1 MSRSNQFLAGS
12 VLCLLMAAPLPA
24 EAGETADVF
33 APTPER
39 EIALMLAQAEA
50 PGQAAPEGQG
60 GVDCPPGSSPQDGGC
75 VLLEDAP
82 VEAQPAPAE
91 PEAEGAPEAMPQP
104 TPAEPEAEPVEPEAA
119 PEAAPAEPE
128 AQGEEAP
135 AEEAPDA
142 APEAP
147 ATPQAE
153 APAEAEAPAATEC
166 PPGTEMSAAGE
177 CVAGEDEALPEDTPA
192 EQVPAEETPAER
204 GEEPP
209 ADAAPQDSAPA
220 DEAPVEE
227 TPAADLPSDEAP
239 AEEAPA
245 EEAPAG
251 EVPAEPVPPVTEE
264 EPAEAAPAEETPG
277 DEPAEA
283 QPSEPGD
290 AEEDL
295 QDTEPAPGAG
305 QPAEEGAQPLP
316 ATPPE
321 GAAEEPL
328 DEGVPAE
335 PTEEQEPDAGQPA
348 EAPAEE
354 GAIPETDAEAQQE
367 LLNPDQVRQEIR
379 QLLQEEGQRIELG
392 QTPEDMQV
400 RRREIFRPRED
411 ARVIREFQ
419 DNRTI
424 IEYNNNIYVESP
436 DYERIVGRSDTVW
449 YEELGNG
456 RVREVIERGDG
467 TRVITVRNR
476 YGDVIRRVRVTP
488 DGNEY
493 VLVYVPEQRFDSVLR
508 FEDPARDL
516 PPLRLTVPESEYIL
530 EAEVVEEPDRYYE
543 FLSQP
548 PVEPVR
554 RLYALEEVRYSARVR
569 DIMPRVDL
577 DTIEFEFGSARID
590 ESEIADLEALAQA
603 MAEMLEENPA
613 ETFLI
618 EGHTDAVGSEMANL
632 ALSDRRAD
640 AVARALTEVFV
651 IPPENL
657 ATQGYGEQY
666 LKVDTQEPERENRRV
681 AVRRI
686 TPLVA
691 PVASR

>member
-12 VLCLLMAAPLPA
+12 ALCLLMAAPLPA
-24 EAGETADVF
+24 GAGDRADVF
-33 APTPER
+33 APVPER

-50 PGQAAPEGQG
+50 PGETAPEGQPG
-60 GVDCPPGSSPQDGGC
+60 EGQPGADCPPGSAPQDGGC

-82 VEAQPAPAE
+82 AQAQPAPAE
-91 PEAEGAPEAMPQP
+91 PEAESAPEAAPQ
-104 TPAEPEAEPVEPEAA
+104 PAEPQAEPVEPEAA

-128 AQGEEAP
+128 APMEEAP
-135 AEEAPDA
+135 AEEAPEA

-147 ATPQAE
+147 AEEAPVEE
-153 APAEAEAPAATEC
+153 APAEATPETPAAPQAEDPAEGEAPAATDC

-177 CVAGEDEALPEDTPA
+177 CVAGEEEALPEET
-192 EQVPAEETPAER
+192 PAEETPVDEAPT
-204 GEEPP
+204 EEPP
-209 ADAAPQDSAPA
+209 AEVAPTDAAPA
-220 DEAPVEE
+220 EE
-227 TPAADLPSDEAP
+227 MPSDEAP

-245 EEAPAG
+245 EEAPA
-251 EVPAEPVPPVTEE
+251 
-264 EPAEAAPAEETPG
+264 EAAPAEEAPPLTEEPAEEAPG

-283 QPSEPGD
+283 QPAEPVPD
-290 AEEDL
+290 
-295 QDTEPAPGAG
+295 AG
-305 QPAEEGAQPLP
+305 QPADDGAQPLP
-316 ATPPE
+316 ATPD

-328 DEGVPAE
+328 DEGA
-335 PTEEQEPDAGQPA
+335 PA
-348 EAPAEE
+348 EAQVPETEQPA
-354 GAIPETDAEAQQE
+354 GKGVVPETDAEAQQDAV
-367 LLNPDQVRQEIR
+367 NPEQVREEIR
-379 QLLQEEGQRIELG
+379 ELLQEEGQRIELG
-392 QTPEDMQV
+392 QTPEDRQV

-488 DGNEY
+488 DGSEY

-508 FEDPARDL
+508 FEDPAREL

-554 RLYALEEVRYSARVR
+554 RLYSLEEVRYSVRLR

-640 AVARALTEVFV
+640 AVARALTEVFD